1 MVAQLLTIFL
11 NNNNFQNENKVL
23 KYQTVE
29 NPNSY
34 ILIKEMQQLLTTE
47 MTEILSKKNQI

>member
-11 NNNNFQNENKVL
+11 NNNSFQNQNKVL